1 MKALTYGIL
10 FSLHSLLL
18 ASFDEVAIVP
28 EGSGVVH
35 IAIPGL
41 TPESTEDFVYYE
53 AVANE
58 GYEFVQWTGHHMGE
72 DEGLTSPYY
81 EHRWPLGS
89 IETGEFKLLTANFR
103 QINPVPFYSII
114 QNEGGSISYHGEW
127 VSEKLFRES
136 YTVNVDVGYVFLF
149 WNLFPEGRAYTN
161 QWIHEYDPSLPI
173 TQEIKPLSAEFSA
186 LETNVSSG
194 SINLNYAKW
203 VSIVEEINQLNNK
216 LLDRGSE
223 LIQAFERA
231 DLTEGEILDLR
242 PGCVSASVQGNIV
255 HLEMKLQTSEDI
267 NANSWSDMVDSTGNA
282 MKAEIEIPIDGEK
295 RFYRFGN

>member
-1 MKALTYGIL
+1 MKAKTYGIL
-10 FSLHSLLL
+10 FLLHSLVF
-18 ASFDEVAIVP
+18 ASFDEIAVMP
-28 EGSGVVH
+28 EGSGAVH

-53 AVANE
+53 AVAND

-72 DEGLTSPYY
+72 DAGLTSPYY

-89 IETGEFKLLTANFR
+89 IETEEHKVLTANFR
-103 QINPVPFYSII
+103 QIDPAPFYSII
-114 QNEGGSISYHGEW
+114 QNEGGSISYQGEW
-127 VSEKLFRES
+127 VSEKLFRET
-136 YTVNVDVGYVFLF
+136 YTVNVDAGYVFLF

-203 VSIVEEINQLNNK
+203 VSIVEEINQLNNQ

-267 NANSWSDMVDSTGNA
+267 NANSWSDMVDPTGNA